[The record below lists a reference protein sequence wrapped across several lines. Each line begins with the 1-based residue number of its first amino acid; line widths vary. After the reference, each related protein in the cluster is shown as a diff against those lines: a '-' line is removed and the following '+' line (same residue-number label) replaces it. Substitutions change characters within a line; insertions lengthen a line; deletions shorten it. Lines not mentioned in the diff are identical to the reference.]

1 MVKPLLSAWWW
12 GGLSP
17 VKPQYNLTP
26 MVKLLIKRG
35 CKVKIIII
43 YFLIRMHE
51 KHDYHKK
58 VENNKNNRKGGHLGG
73 VQGYLQLWRPLWSVQ
88 LQGDFTSKCNS
99 VLTSLKAT
107 FRITETSWKELAH
120 SWKKSIRGGPTGWLG
135 QNSVVLKVKAM

>member
-1 MVKPLLSAWWW
+1 MVKLLLSSWWW

-17 VKPQYNLTP
+17 VKPQYELTP
-26 MVKLLIKRG
+26 MVKLRIKRG

-43 YFLIRMHE
+43 YFHIRMHA
-51 KHDYHKK
+51 KHDYHEK
-58 VENNKNNRKGGHLGG
+58 VENNKNNWEGGHLGG
-73 VQGYLQLWRPLWSVQ
+73 VQRDLQLWGRLWSVQ
-88 LQGDFTSKCNS
+88 LQGDFISNCKS

-107 FRITETSWKELAH
+107 FRITETSWKGLAH